1 MKRIYKKFL
10 SKVHS
15 YSWDTFDVH
24 ELSVRLRQAE
34 PSDLPLLYSLIIK
47 IIKRMTGFTLFDSQI
62 VAAYAMQSGKI
73 AQLPTG
79 EGKTLAAVLVAA
91 ASALQGRH
99 VHIFTVNDYLAIRDY
114 ETSCEIFCRCGLTS
128 SCIIERSSLSDK
140 KKAYESEILYIT
152 AKQAGFDYLR
162 NFLCMDRCD
171 YLRNPFDMVL
181 IDEADSILIDEA
193 AIPLVIAADST
204 ASQQFAVQADSFV
217 RDLDEESLDFAAL
230 SLTESGINRAEA
242 FFQVDNLYALENIEL
257 LTAIND
263 ALEAHYRLRKN
274 VDYIIKDRQI
284 LVVDQTTGRTPK
296 NRRFPAQLHLAVELK
311 EHLQPGQITTVCNSM
326 PLRFFVMQYDKICG
340 MTGTAEDAEKSL
352 ALSYGLKVEIIP
364 PHLPCVRKDLP
375 DQIFDTDAARDLA
388 ILRQITAC
396 HSKGQPVLVGTQSVE
411 ESEKLSLLLREKNIP
426 CQVLNACNDEQEAAI
441 IADAGRAFAVTV
453 STNMA
458 GRGVDIKL
466 DDNAR
471 AAGGLSVMGLGIN
484 ESRRIDKQL
493 AGRSGRQGDP
503 GMSRFFISLEDS
515 RLKAVSATNP
525 RHAQRILEGKNAEY
539 RYLLDKYSHVQEL
552 HRQQITE
559 YRENLLFA
567 QPSMPQAAALH
578 CINEH
583 WSDYL
588 QAMENIRNS
597 IHLVILGGLDPI
609 DEYNKA
615 AAKAYEEMM
624 LDIEKD
630 IAVFKE
636 TPCPDIFGRPAA
648 TYSYQIDESRS
659 QFAKSR
665 KSR

>member
-1 MKRIYKKFL
+1 
-10 SKVHS
+10 
-15 YSWDTFDVH
+15 
-24 ELSVRLRQAE
+24 
-34 PSDLPLLYSLIIK
+34 
-47 IIKRMTGFTLFDSQI
+47 MTGFTLFDSQI

-162 NFLCMDRCD
+162 NFLCMDRWD

-284 LVVDQTTGRTPK
+284 FVVDQTTGRTPK
-296 NRRFPAQLHLAVELK
+296 TGDSRHELHLAVELK

-326 PLRFFVMQYDKICG
+326 PLRFCH
-340 MTGTAEDAEKSL
+340 A
-352 ALSYGLKVEIIP
+352 
-364 PHLPCVRKDLP
+364 VR
-375 DQIFDTDAARDLA
+375 
-388 ILRQITAC
+388 
-396 HSKGQPVLVGTQSVE
+396 
-411 ESEKLSLLLREKNIP
+411 
-426 CQVLNACNDEQEAAI
+426 
-441 IADAGRAFAVTV
+441 
-453 STNMA
+453 
-458 GRGVDIKL
+458 
-466 DDNAR
+466 
-471 AAGGLSVMGLGIN
+471 
-484 ESRRIDKQL
+484 
-493 AGRSGRQGDP
+493 
-503 GMSRFFISLEDS
+503 
-515 RLKAVSATNP
+515 
-525 RHAQRILEGKNAEY
+525 
-539 RYLLDKYSHVQEL
+539 
-552 HRQQITE
+552 
-559 YRENLLFA
+559 
-567 QPSMPQAAALH
+567 
-578 CINEH
+578 
-583 WSDYL
+583 
-588 QAMENIRNS
+588 
-597 IHLVILGGLDPI
+597 
-609 DEYNKA
+609 
-615 AAKAYEEMM
+615 
-624 LDIEKD
+624 
-630 IAVFKE
+630 
-636 TPCPDIFGRPAA
+636 
-648 TYSYQIDESRS
+648 
-659 QFAKSR
+659 
-665 KSR
+665 

>member
-471 AAGGLSVMGLGIN
+471 AA
-484 ESRRIDKQL
+484 
-493 AGRSGRQGDP
+493 
-503 GMSRFFISLEDS
+503 
-515 RLKAVSATNP
+515 
-525 RHAQRILEGKNAEY
+525 
-539 RYLLDKYSHVQEL
+539 
-552 HRQQITE
+552 
-559 YRENLLFA
+559 
-567 QPSMPQAAALH
+567 
-578 CINEH
+578 
-583 WSDYL
+583 
-588 QAMENIRNS
+588 
-597 IHLVILGGLDPI
+597 
-609 DEYNKA
+609 
-615 AAKAYEEMM
+615 
-624 LDIEKD
+624 
-630 IAVFKE
+630 
-636 TPCPDIFGRPAA
+636 PAA
-648 TYSYQIDESRS
+648 YLSWG
-659 QFAKSR
+659 
-665 KSR
+665 